1 MVCETVILLGYP
13 NKLRRY
19 CQWNPKRCDWRLT
32 IFQIYVAYS
41 SVQKEWCGS
50 VLWGRHSFKICK
62 FHRKAPAVA
71 YFLLLQ
77 VYYKRNVVALFSF
90 ELFGTV
96 FLYNTSI
103 KLLLWHLFVT
113 DFIST
118 VLFNSILILWFIFF
132 YKWWWR
138 NLLNYCKASVIRP

>member
-1 MVCETVILLGYP
+1 MVCEIVILLGYP
-13 NKLRRY
+13 NKLQRY

-41 SVQKEWCGS
+41 SVQKQLCGS
-50 VLWGRHSFKICK
+50 VLWGRHSFKIYK

-71 YFLLLQ
+71 YFLVLQ
-77 VYYKRNVVALFSF
+77 VYYKRNVVKLFSF

-103 KLLLWHLFVT
+103 KLLYVASLCYWFHWMVWYSVV
-113 DFIST
+113 FIGM
-118 VLFNSILILWFIFF
+118 VLFNSILILWFLFLI
-132 YKWWWR
+132 
-138 NLLNYCKASVIRP
+138 

>member
-1 MVCETVILLGYP
+1 MVCEIVILLGYP
-13 NKLRRY
+13 NKLRWY

-41 SVQKEWCGS
+41 SVQKQLCGS

-71 YFLLLQ
+71 YFLVLQ
-77 VYYKRNVVALFSF
+77 VYYKRNVVALFCF

-103 KLLLWHLFVT
+103 KLLYVASLCDCYSLVWFCLTQFWFS
-113 DFIST
+113 DSF
-118 VLFNSILILWFIFF
+118 FSINDGEEI
-132 YKWWWR
+132 
-138 NLLNYCKASVIRP
+138 C